1 MRKRQERES
10 KVFST
15 ILILLVSIIAGLLI
29 FSNWKIAKK
38 RKELTAKIKN
48 LKATIEVLEERNKKL
63 KEGISKTEKESFW
76 EAKIREQGYQ
86 KPGETVVVI
95 KKESQGQESEV
106 ASKNLWGKFL
116 EEIKG
121 ILK

>member
-29 FSNWKIAKK
+29 FSNWKMAKK
-38 RKELTAKIKN
+38 RKELTAKIEN
-48 LKATIEVLEERNKKL
+48 LKATIEALEERNKKL

>member
-38 RKELTAKIKN
+38 RKELTAKIEN
-48 LKATIEVLEERNKKL
+48 LKATIEALEERNKKL

>member
-38 RKELTAKIKN
+38 RKELTAKIEN

-95 KKESQGQESEV
+95 KKESQSQESEV

>member
-29 FSNWKIAKK
+29 FSNWKIVKK

-48 LKATIEVLEERNKKL
+48 LKATIEALEERNKKL